1 MHDKAED
8 CIWNAQDRCARLPS
22 VLHLSVSD
30 TILCLILSCIR
41 RYVIG
46 HSKPPTFREATGLT
60 QGLLNRI
67 AEFLID
73 LLDRSRGKL
82 LRWLFPA
89 IHAPSEHRVSL
100 VLAEDR

>member
-1 MHDKAED
+1 MKAVVYFNYGSPETQQ
-8 CIWNAQDRCARLPS
+8 ILGNFFGES
-22 VLHLSVSD
+22 TNGLSG
-30 TILCLILSCIR
+30 TF
-41 RYVIG
+41 
-46 HSKPPTFREATGLT
+46 FREATGLT

-89 IHAPSEHRVSL
+89 IHAPSEHQVSL